1 MSTIT
6 SSGKWTF
13 FYKFLQSPKDVG
25 SVIPSSSFLTE
36 RMLRPIDW
44 AGTRAIAELGAGTG
58 VFTKA
63 IHAQVRPGTKVAVFE
78 KDEQMRGRLAE
89 EYPEFSCFDNAGSL
103 TGALRSMGLER
114 VDCIVSG
121 LPFANF
127 APEQREKILGEVQ
140 AALRPGGLFI
150 AFQYSLQMKPLLQ
163 KRFDHVSISFVP
175 WNIPPAFVYLCKQL

>member
-1 MSTIT
+1 M
-6 SSGKWTF
+6 
-13 FYKFLQSPKDVG
+13 
-25 SVIPSSSFLTE
+25 IPSSSFLTE

-121 LPFANF
+121 RRSRISPPSSGRRF
-127 APEQREKILGEVQ
+127 LGRSRRRCVP
-140 AALRPGGLFI
+140 AACS
-150 AFQYSLQMKPLLQ
+150 SL
-163 KRFDHVSISFVP
+163 S
-175 WNIPPAFVYLCKQL
+175 NIRCK